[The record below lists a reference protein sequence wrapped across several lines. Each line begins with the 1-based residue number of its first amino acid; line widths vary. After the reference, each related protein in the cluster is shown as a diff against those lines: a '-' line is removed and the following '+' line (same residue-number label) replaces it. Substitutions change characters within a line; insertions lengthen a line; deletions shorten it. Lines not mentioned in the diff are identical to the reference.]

1 MALPLREVSSPRRPI
16 LPATLPSA
24 SDTPSVA
31 SGEALSG
38 SSAVTAVA
46 RRHKFGLAAGVLIT
60 IVVLAAAAYG
70 FYALLH
76 RTNPAPFVD
85 FTITQITNNGKIVGA
100 AISPD
105 GKYLL
110 SVIEDKGKQSLW
122 LHHIPTNSDT
132 QVLAPAD
139 ASYRDLIFSP
149 DGNYIYFRNRTE
161 GAFDLYRA
169 PVLGGAPQP
178 VLHDIGSG
186 VSFAPEGKRIVFVR
200 ANDPDV
206 GKLSGIHSECGWNE
220 FARTLR
226 RTRHGGF
233 SRPWLR
239 GPQTELKSP
248 RSFSTRTARSA

>member
-1 MALPLREVSSPRRPI
+1 M
-16 LPATLPSA
+16 
-24 SDTPSVA
+24 
-31 SGEALSG
+31 
-38 SSAVTAVA
+38 
-46 RRHKFGLAAGVLIT
+46 IT

-139 ASYRDLIFSP
+139 ASYRDLISLPTAITYTFE
-149 DGNYIYFRNRTE
+149 IE
-161 GAFDLYRA
+161 LRA
-169 PVLGGAPQP
+169 PS
-178 VLHDIGSG
+178 IS
-186 VSFAPEGKRIVFVR
+186 
-200 ANDPDV
+200 
-206 GKLSGIHSECGWNE
+206 
-220 FARTLR
+220 
-226 RTRHGGF
+226 
-233 SRPWLR
+233 
-239 GPQTELKSP
+239 
-248 RSFSTRTARSA
+248 TARRFWGARRNPCSMTSAAV